1 MSNVHDICHE
11 MAEELREMVSWLA
24 GGGLTAEQFR
34 SLVADLEARKLAR
47 HGFQLS
53 SAISADGAVHFTLR
67 HATNGELCASLD
79 VDSETGALEIQ
90 HTTP

>member
-1 MSNVHDICHE
+1 
-11 MAEELREMVSWLA
+11 MARWWS
-24 GGGLTAEQFR
+24 GGGMSAEHYRSIVSQF
-34 SLVADLEARKLAR
+34 EARKLAR

-53 SAISADGAVHFTLR
+53 SAISAVGVVHFTLR